1 MKKHKT
7 ILLSSDLGPQTHADF
22 LKLEH
27 SKAAIDVNE
36 HLGNLAK
43 DDIRHER

>member
-1 MKKHKT
+1 M
-7 ILLSSDLGPQTHADF
+7 HADF

-27 SKAAIDVNE
+27 SEAAIDVNE